1 MATDDVR
8 CVPCGVGQ
16 TTNRARCAIN
26 CHGVGCAHGDAVRQA
41 KVDLVVVQCGHDVAI
56 AAGVVNRFTEFDV
69 VTCQTIVRRQVD
81 ARCGQCCARQFQL
94 VFGRRLST
102 DDVGRIPSGVG
113 QTTNRARYA
122 INHDWA
128 GCAHGDSVRQAKVD
142 LVVVQ
147 CGQDVAIAAGV
158 VNRFTEF
165 DVVT

>member
-1 MATDDVR
+1 MVVYTFADHDVFIAVGVINGFAQFDIVR
-8 CVPCGVGQ
+8 CATLG
-16 TTNRARCAIN
+16 
-26 CHGVGCAHGDAVRQA
+26 GD
-41 KVDLVVVQCGHDVAI
+41 
-56 AAGVVNRFTEFDV
+56 
-69 VTCQTIVRRQVD
+69 VD
-81 ARCGQCCARQFQL
+81 ARCGQCCARQLQL
-94 VFGRRLST
+94 VFGRRLTT
-102 DDVGRIPSGVG
+102 DDVGRIPCGVG
-113 QTTNRARYA
+113 QTTNCARCA